1 MSREPQVG
9 KKLMGAAVPG
19 VSKEGEVRE
28 DHGCR
33 VQEPSPSSCW
43 LAWEGP
49 FFHPQPVWGSGS
61 CPHTHLCPPPSPML
75 AVTQTN
81 THTHAVRIIPPGV
94 AVKTLLWTAI
104 APHQA
109 RGAGLVRADST
120 EAQSSMFSEGTR
132 AYAPI
137 CFRGFLAH
145 RNLQK
150 TPSTHLLQA
159 LTMDVEMA

>member
-1 MSREPQVG
+1 MAAEGRSLHPPPAGLPGRVHFSIPSRSGAQVHV
-9 KKLMGAAVPG
+9 LTHTCAHPHL
-19 VSKEGEVRE
+19 R
-28 DHGCR
+28 
-33 VQEPSPSSCW
+33 CW
-43 LAWEGP
+43 LSP
-49 FFHPQPVWGSGS
+49 K
-61 CPHTHLCPPPSPML
+61 HTH
-75 AVTQTN
+75 